1 MTDATRKPTEP
12 KPSRGS
18 AAAAV
23 QEIFDYIE
31 DFFVFCDAFAPQLT
45 PLQLLV
51 YQRFQ
56 ETAKSF
62 RHDMRIATYGPS
74 RIGRPSL

>member
-1 MTDATRKPTEP
+1 MMDATRKPTEL

-18 AAAAV
+18 ASAAV

-45 PLQLLV
+45 PLQFLV
-51 YQRFQ
+51 YQRFK
-56 ETAKSF
+56 ETTKNF
-62 RHDMRIATYGPS
+62 RHDMRIATYGSS
-74 RIGRPSL
+74 RIGMPSL